1 MKQRILIV
9 GAGFAGMWSALSA
22 VRQLD
27 RQGRDD
33 VEVAV
38 LAPQPELRI
47 RPRFYEPDVQRMAAP
62 LGELFAAVGVRFV
75 QGSAQRIDVAG
86 KRVEYRDAEGTP
98 AQLDYDRLV
107 LAAGSG
113 VWRPASVVGIDA
125 AFDVDQLEDA
135 LRLHTCMPCATC
147 RIRRHATPWWSPAA
161 ASPASRPPPR
171 CRRACGRSSARKR
184 RCE

>member
-86 KRVEYRDAEGTP
+86 KWVEYRDAEGTLGNWTTT
-98 AQLDYDRLV
+98 AWC
-107 LAAGSG
+107 
-113 VWRPASVVGIDA
+113 WRPAA
-125 AFDVDQLEDA
+125 ACGVRRVSSASTLPSMS
-135 LRLHTCMPCATC
+135 TSWKTPCA
-147 RIRRHATPWWSPAA
+147 
-161 ASPASRPPPR
+161 
-171 CRRACGRSSARKR
+171 
-184 RCE
+184 